1 MVHEDYLP
9 CDAYAGQNAH
19 LTESEFVAFQTEDG
33 RYFFAMIDAMGG
45 ILLKSEGYPQMA
57 SRENGIQSVLKNRA
71 NRDFYSIKSEDGRY
85 FWSLRAA
92 NYREIARS
100 CDYETEAAAQSDLD
114 YLTGEKTRHNNMG
127 HDGTARESNKIDD
140 DYLATHE
147 YEGQGEPDGASIVK
161 FQSERTGLYY
171 FAWVDNDGSVLMRSE
186 GYPTTGARDN
196 GADSVV
202 RNRDNEARYA
212 TKMHPD
218 GKYIVSL
225 KAGNHQEIGR
235 SPRFDSEAAAQS
247 VLPSVRAARLAA
259 AEAAKAAALA
269 AAAVPAAAA
278 AGDSDRYE
286 DDYMA
291 CKYYENRGARDENGM
306 VKFFDE
312 TSSKHYFVWLDES
325 GKIILRSEGYPTPA
339 ARDNGYNSVVKNR
352 VLEERFGTIEKMG
365 RHFVILKAGN
375 HQEIGRS
382 CPKGSSAEAMGLVS
396 TALGVTAAGIGAIAL
411 TDIAAEAPPVVVI
424 PEPAPAPAEAAPVM
438 AAPKVV
444 DIEDDYLA
452 CKDYKGH
459 DGRDKNG
466 IVRFDKNG
474 LHYFAWV
481 YPNGDVCLRG
491 EGHPDEADRE
501 KDIEAVLANRF
512 NRSRY
517 DTMEKMGHHFS
528 ILRDASGKEI
538 ARSCAKSSAAE
549 ATTAASESAIPAAG
563 LAAAAVVAAT
573 PTPEPVKVA
582 VPKAEAPK
590 VVIDIEDDY
599 LACKDYQNAGKVD
612 TSGIV
617 KFRNAKNNLYYFAW
631 VDAKGNVLLRG
642 EGHPNSNDRDRDV
655 SAVLANRGNKERYS
669 TIEKMGYF
677 FSVLK
682 DAQGKE
688 IGRSCPQKDKAAA
701 WSLFPAF
708 APVAAVAAAA
718 VAAIPKVETPKVE
731 IPKPKVVV
739 ETPKKIVPPPVA
751 AVSEIVETE
760 AAAAF
765 NWWPWLLAA
774 ALLGLGWWLL
784 GKPGCAEATV
794 KPAVVPTVPV
804 APSTPPATTA
814 TVTPAPVQQATT
826 VSKVGWIFFDFDKSD
841 LRAESKATLEKA
853 AAILKAHPD
862 YNVELRAHTDWKGT
876 DTYNIA
882 LSERRAA
889 TSKAYL
895 AKELSISGDRIK
907 TTRSGEK
914 DPLAKN
920 QVDGKDT
927 EEGRQLNRRVEIYIT
942 DKAGKVIDAMVDPTV
957 PTAGLKA
964 K

>member
-1 MVHEDYLP
+1 
-9 CDAYAGQNAH
+9 
-19 LTESEFVAFQTEDG
+19 
-33 RYFFAMIDAMGG
+33 
-45 ILLKSEGYPQMA
+45 
-57 SRENGIQSVLKNRA
+57 
-71 NRDFYSIKSEDGRY
+71 
-85 FWSLRAA
+85 
-92 NYREIARS
+92 
-100 CDYETEAAAQSDLD
+100 
-114 YLTGEKTRHNNMG
+114 
-127 HDGTARESNKIDD
+127 
-140 DYLATHE
+140 
-147 YEGQGEPDGASIVK
+147 
-161 FQSERTGLYY
+161 
-171 FAWVDNDGSVLMRSE
+171 
-186 GYPTTGARDN
+186 
-196 GADSVV
+196 
-202 RNRDNEARYA
+202 
-212 TKMHPD
+212 MHPD

-225 KAGNHQEIGR
+225 KAGNHQEIAR
-235 SPRFDSEAAAQS
+235 SARFDSEADAQV
-247 VLPSVRAARLAA
+247 VLPSVRTARLEAA
-259 AEAAKAAALA
+259 AAAKAAALA
-269 AAAVPAAAA
+269 AAATPVAAAA
-278 AGDSDRYE
+278 AATGGDSDRYE

-291 CKYYENRGARDENGM
+291 CKYYENRGDRDENGM

-312 TSSKHYFVWLDES
+312 TSNKHYFVWLDDS
-325 GKIILRSEGYPTPA
+325 GKIILRSEGYPTTA

-352 VLEERFGTIEKMG
+352 VLQERFATIEKMG

-382 CPKGSSAEAMGLVS
+382 CPKSSSAEATGLVNA
-396 TALGVTAAGIGAIAL
+396 ALGVTAAGIGAIAL
-411 TDIAAEAPPVVVI
+411 TDSPAEASPVVSI
-424 PEPAPAPAEAAPVM
+424 PEPTPAPAEAAPVM

-466 IVRFDKNG
+466 IVRFEKNG

-481 YPNGDVCLRG
+481 YANGDVCLRG

-512 NRSRY
+512 HRNRY

-528 ILRDASGKEI
+528 ILRDESGKEI

-549 ATTAASESAIPAAG
+549 ATAAASESAIPAAG
-563 LAAAAVVAAT
+563 LAAAAAVVAAT
-573 PTPEPVKVA
+573 PAPEPVKV
-582 VPKAEAPK
+582 EAPK
-590 VVIDIEDDY
+590 VETPKVVVDIEDDY
-599 LACKDYQNAGKVD
+599 LACKDYQNAGKAD

-617 KFRNAKNNLYYFAW
+617 KFRNAKNNLYYFSW

-701 WSLFPAF
+701 VALFPVL

-718 VAAIPKVETPKVE
+718 IAAIPKVETPKVA
-731 IPKPKVVV
+731 V
-739 ETPKKIVPPPVA
+739 EPKKIVPPPVA
-751 AVSEIVETE
+751 VAPEIVEAE

-765 NWWPWLLAA
+765 NFWPWLLGA

-784 GKPGCAEATV
+784 GRPGCAEAAV
-794 KPAVVPTVPV
+794 KPAEIPTVPV
-804 APSTPPATTA
+804 APPTPPATTA
-814 TVTPAPVQQATT
+814 TVTTTPVPAQQAAT

-876 DTYNIA
+876 DSYNIA

-920 QVDGKDT
+920 QLGGKDT

-942 DKAGKVIDAMVDPTV
+942 DKAGKIIDAMVDPTV
-957 PTAGLKA
+957 PTADLKV